1 MDVIA
6 AVLGVVAAIITGVI
20 TWNMG
25 RSDLA
30 QRNNLLSAQ
39 LDDGLQKTRKLES
52 QVADLSRRQAADAA
66 NIAAQE
72 AKIAELTAT
81 SGKYDTLRDNLR
93 RSHVVQNYAQPV
105 ILIGPRFVGKTSLME
120 QLRAPWI
127 HDDLM
132 PTASHHISEIPFYDF
147 KQNVLESHFADPTIK
162 TEVHAHLKLRVH
174 DFPGEL
180 HAQPLVVQE
189 AARES
194 AALRERTGLS
204 LGLVLICMFDAS
216 EAHRGISSET
226 RAYYN
231 GEPFRTLVT
240 GVSRRTFE
248 IDRIIIVFNKFDLLS
263 LEYPGMT
270 DMQLLMKCIE
280 SHRDHINRIR
290 DICHSDK
297 ICEVLT
303 VLTRGASMSMSVRG
317 APIVLGEAAR
327 VFVSKMANPATVER
341 LIPESGSTI
350 VDQIANGTHVSSGI
364 AFS

>member
-52 QVADLSRRQAADAA
+52 QVADLSRRQAADAD

-81 SGKYDTLRDNLR
+81 SGKYDALRDNLR

-105 ILIGPRFVGKTSLME
+105 ILIGPRFVGKTSLLE
-120 QLRAPWI
+120 QLRAPWN

-132 PTASHHISEIPFYDF
+132 TTSGHHVAEIPFYDF
-147 KQNVLESHFADPTIK
+147 KQRALAPHFADPTIM
-162 TEVHAHLKLRVH
+162 TDVHAHLKLRVH

-180 HAQPLVVQE
+180 NAQPLVVQE
-189 AARES
+189 AAKES

-204 LGLVLICMFDAS
+204 LGLVLICMFDAID
-216 EAHRGISSET
+216 AHRGISSET
-226 RAYYN
+226 RSYYN
-231 GEPFRTLVT
+231 GELFRTLVT
-240 GVSRRTFE
+240 SVSRRTIE
-248 IDRIIIVFNKFDLLS
+248 IDRIIIVFNKYDLLS
-263 LEYPGMT
+263 LEYPGT
-270 DMQLLMKCIE
+270 SDTELLMKCIK
-280 SHRDHINRIR
+280 SHRDHIDRIR

-303 VLTRGASMSMSVRG
+303 VLTRGAAMSMSVRG

-327 VFVSKMANPATVER
+327 IFVSKMAEPAAVDR
-341 LIPESGSTI
+341 LIPESATTLVS
-350 VDQIANGTHVSSGI
+350 QIANGRYESSGI
-364 AFS
+364 AF